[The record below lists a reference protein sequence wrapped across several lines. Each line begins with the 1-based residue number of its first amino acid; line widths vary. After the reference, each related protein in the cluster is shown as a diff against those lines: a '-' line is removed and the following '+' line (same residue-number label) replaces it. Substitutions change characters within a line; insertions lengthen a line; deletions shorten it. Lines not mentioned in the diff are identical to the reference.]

1 MDPDSVY
8 IVGFRS
14 VGFDR
19 IQSFKRAGSGFD
31 GLIQIQFFLT
41 DPVRI
46 WIFQRDGSKPVFTRL
61 SDPVPGS
68 FNSDPQLWPIVL
80 CVLFLTSYF
89 SFVVKQKKLP
99 SNDNKS

>member
-31 GLIQIQFFLT
+31 GRIQIQFFLT

-46 WIFQRDGSKPVFTRL
+46 WIKADQDPVITRV
-61 SDPVPGS
+61 SDPVSGS